1 MGPETLESLQKEAIA
16 EVLEA
21 YPDKA
26 KKSRAK
32 HLGVDSPETGK
43 GSCDTTRSNKQTV
56 PGVMSMEIHIL
67 LLIQVQ
73 H

>member
-32 HLGVDSPETGK
+32 HLGVDSPETEK
-43 GSCDTTRSNKQTV
+43 VLVIQQEVTNKQY
-56 PGVMSMEIHIL
+56 
-67 LLIQVQ
+67 QV
-73 H
+73 